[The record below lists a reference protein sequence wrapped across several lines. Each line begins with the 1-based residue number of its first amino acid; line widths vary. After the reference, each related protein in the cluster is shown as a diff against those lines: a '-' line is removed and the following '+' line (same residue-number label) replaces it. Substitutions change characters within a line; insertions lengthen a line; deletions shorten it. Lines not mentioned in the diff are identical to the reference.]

1 MDKKKMH
8 EHLLGAR
15 TTIFHIFNRCCRQ
28 RSQCWHKASCFLLKN
43 VHELRH
49 CSFHSFDT
57 HHEGSFIILYVPEG
71 LFASSH
77 CQMCRNN
84 QAACLFFFFA
94 FTYMAFK
101 PSSFCSFKPKVFSF
115 SHSSCHFFFLRHT
128 DLSKLGRHAHK

>member
-1 MDKKKMH
+1 MH

-49 CSFHSFDT
+49 CFFHSFDT

-84 QAACLFFFFA
+84 QAACLFFFFFLHLHTWLSNQA
-94 FTYMAFK
+94 LSAA
-101 PSSFCSFKPKVFSF
+101 SSQKFSPLATAPVTFF
-115 SHSSCHFFFLRHT
+115 SSGILTLAS
-128 DLSKLGRHAHK
+128 